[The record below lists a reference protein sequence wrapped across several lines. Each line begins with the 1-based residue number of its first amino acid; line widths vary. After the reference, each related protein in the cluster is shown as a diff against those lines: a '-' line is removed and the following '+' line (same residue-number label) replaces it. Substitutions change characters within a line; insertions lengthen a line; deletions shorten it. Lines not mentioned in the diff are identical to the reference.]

1 MRGQGTLTF
10 EAQIGHRRAA
20 EAWIVRHPD
29 AMILFMGF
37 ALDAVRAG
45 RRFGIGALTER
56 VRWET
61 MVAWDGEPFKINNNH
76 RAYIARE
83 LIRRRPEIA
92 EYVETRKVQ
101 G

>member
-10 EAQIGHRRAA
+10 ELQVGHRKDA

-37 ALDAVRAG
+37 ALKAVRAG
-45 RRFGIGALTER
+45 RRFGVKALAER

-61 MVAWDGEPFKINNNH
+61 MMGWDGEPFKINNNH
-76 RAYIARE
+76 VSYIGRE
-83 LIRRRPEIA
+83 LIRRRPELAKYMEI
-92 EYVETRKVQ
+92 RKVR